1 MRAEGI
7 LDHLLLN
14 LRDLGFERPHGEFEV
29 RHSDL
34 QLFIFVSNDFP
45 KSIQLMSKCFSTIS
59 DGLLGKLKLLKTN
72 VVRLK
77 VHLPFCHLL
86 LYPCNVGILWVGSL
100 ISITCRRGRT
110 LKCLPR

>member
-77 VHLPFCHLL
+77 VHLPFCD
-86 LYPCNVGILWVGSL
+86 VGTTRVGSL
-100 ISITCRRGRT
+100 INITCRRGRT
-110 LKCLPR
+110 LRCLPR